1 MLWRNVSIY
10 QRLPSKKVNYAI
22 IVHQKSRTAAEYDI
36 QINKAVLGVQSRLYK
51 SLYKAAKQLGLSRDT
66 FTLCINRGL
75 LHSQA
80 RQQQQKLPYAQE
92 NVLFKS
98 GSKN

>member
-1 MLWRNVSIY
+1 MRLVASIC
-10 QRLPSKKVNYAI
+10 QGLPSKKVNYAT
-22 IVHQKSRTAAEYDI
+22 IVHQKSRTAAEYDT

-51 SLYKAAKQLGLSRDT
+51 SLYKAAKQLGLSKDT
-66 FTLCINRGL
+66 VTHCINRGL

-80 RQQQQKLPYAQE
+80 CQQQQKLSYAQE
-92 NVLFKS
+92 NILFKS